1 MAAEMKG
8 EAAVAVARGA
18 SSAPPTASAAPANAK
33 RETLLRADSQV
44 AFKKKARKAG
54 GGARKRSRR
63 EDDAEDADGGGG
75 ASGDGEDTLRVI
87 EEVLEDQRLRT
98 QVLKQEVARRAASD
112 ARGSSARGRP
122 AAAAAAAASDSAE
135 YGLHDPKTDGSAGQK
150 LLTLLDGQ
158 FTGQSSAT
166 HKDPHEELLCVSV
179 CVSVGREGMELRC

>member
-8 EAAVAVARGA
+8 EAAVAV
-18 SSAPPTASAAPANAK
+18 TASAATGDAK

-54 GGARKRSRR
+54 GAARKRSRR

-75 ASGDGEDTLRVI
+75 ASGNGEDTLRVI

-98 QVLKQEVARRAASD
+98 QVLKQEVASRAASD

-122 AAAAAAAASDSAE
+122 AAAAAASDSAE
-135 YGLHDPKTDGSAGQK
+135 YGLHDPKKDGSAGQK